1 MTRWRVAEC
10 YTDTPPGVRC
20 PHVGCPHSLPRGDC
34 VLDFVARNPGGAT
47 LEQIGEL
54 FGFTR
59 ERARQVEQEALA
71 KLFGARRLRKR
82 RYLRAWDET
91 LRAFAA
97 ERDDQGQPRK
107 ALETEP

>member
-1 MTRWRVAEC
+1 MNRWRVAEC
-10 YTDTPPGVRC
+10 YDHGKPGDLCR
-20 PHVGCPHSLPRGDC
+20 HVGCRYSLRRGQC
-34 VLDFVARNPGGAT
+34 ALDKAAAHPEGMT

-59 ERARQVEQEALA
+59 ERARQIEQEALS
-71 KLFGARRLRKR
+71 KVHGARIHRRR

-97 ERDDQGQPRK
+97 ERDDQGQPR
-107 ALETEP
+107 EPLKNEP

>member
-1 MTRWRVAEC
+1 M
-10 YTDTPPGVRC
+10 
-20 PHVGCPHSLPRGDC
+20 
-34 VLDFVARNPGGAT
+34 T
-47 LEQIGEL
+47 LEQIASL
-54 FGFTR
+54 FGVTR
-59 ERARQVEQEALA
+59 ERIRQIEGEALSKVHGA
-71 KLFGARRLRKR
+71 KLHRRR